1 MSSQRK
7 ASNKGGLTQSTGG
20 IILCVCQYTF
30 ISLLY
35 QLSKIYRRAL
45 LRPICRV
52 LASVRCTV
60 SRLARLCQNIK
71 KATNFVSRVDYGPTP
86 DHHDQHV
93 NAWEQTSTSGLMPM
107 LGKWGFYNWRPTNER
122 RTTCQRHSKLY
133 QSRNMGNVSA
143 TPQRTTQKTHT
154 DRNEATVYE
163 TDSLSFGGRERGRSH
178 YGINR
183 QRLDGSV

>member
-1 MSSQRK
+1 MTTKRK
-7 ASNKGGLTQSTGG
+7 APNKGGLTQSTGG
-20 IILCVCQYTF
+20 IILCVCQYTS

-71 KATNFVSRVDYGPTP
+71 KATNVFKRADSGPTP
-86 DHHDQHV
+86 DRCDQHE
-93 NAWEQTSTSGLMPM
+93 NARERTSTSGFMPM
-107 LGKWGFYNWRPTNER
+107 LGKWGFYNRRLKNER
-122 RTTCQRHSKLY
+122 RTCQRHSKLY